1 MTEPASDSLT
11 ARRRDRVLAAM
22 GDAGLDVLVLGRQD
36 DANYASG
43 MHRLWTAGT
52 RPFGAGCVVV
62 AATGRTHVLSS
73 WDAGLPETMSWDDL
87 YPMTWN
93 PRIMSGY
100 MSGIEGLAG
109 AHRIG
114 VDEISP
120 SFARAAARLAPDAE
134 VVPADELMAQVRRH
148 KFPEEFDRIEAACAV
163 AWAGVDAALGASDN
177 PVGAAVAAM
186 ARAGSTIPASAPR
199 VETDGDGLVVDMGV
213 MLDGYEGGVGGRFVD
228 GARGPAP
235 AIVDACRAGAGHT
248 DLAAAAGRGDWRVR
262 GVGMGYEQP
271 VIDARHGRKATLETG
286 MVLSVG
292 DGHHRDVVA
301 VTDGSPRILSLRP
314 AG

>member
-120 SFARAAARLAPDAE
+120 SFARAAA
-134 VVPADELMAQVRRH
+134 
-148 KFPEEFDRIEAACAV
+148 
-163 AWAGVDAALGASDN
+163 AS
-177 PVGAAVAAM
+177 
-186 ARAGSTIPASAPR
+186 SA
-199 VETDGDGLVVDMGV
+199 
-213 MLDGYEGGVGGRFVD
+213 
-228 GARGPAP
+228 
-235 AIVDACRAGAGHT
+235 
-248 DLAAAAGRGDWRVR
+248 
-262 GVGMGYEQP
+262 
-271 VIDARHGRKATLETG
+271 
-286 MVLSVG
+286 
-292 DGHHRDVVA
+292 
-301 VTDGSPRILSLRP
+301 
-314 AG
+314 